1 MYNRRRALSAFLVFT
16 ALAGNARADLTP
28 RLRAS
33 WKEKDARVEL
43 FSPDGRTLVSSGGEG
58 YLLRD
63 AGSGKVLSVLA
74 KNPDRIYGAVFSP
87 DGQFLFAKVRSD
99 RHKPVGVFDL
109 KVWSMATGNE
119 TATLPY
125 VSEHRFSDTDDFALS
140 RNGRTLAILDNA
152 ERLPIEAEMATMSF
166 KGQPE
171 VSVFSNASKGL
182 PRVKIWDVPTWKPR
196 ATVDG
201 GPPMAFSPDDAIL
214 VTGARDWHDQTAKVW
229 DTATGRPRGQFDS
242 GGPWMKPLTFSPD
255 GKYLAVGTSRKQE
268 LHELASGGKW
278 SVASFGNW
286 NSVPVFSP
294 DGKLLFPGGLPRV
307 EPDIQR
313 NGSYYCYDL
322 ARLPPRRIELESGE
336 MVVSPDGRRSAA
348 VRGKR
353 FAGQALT
360 VSLHDLPSL
369 RESGRIDATGL
380 AGAEFSPDGRW
391 LTLLVGRREV
401 LASGTETRYVLEIR
415 FVDAATARVIATIPS
430 PGQSWGNYG
439 WKFSPDGKS
448 LAVFYRTGSNVA
460 LEGDPDPFDRPMT
473 LEIWEIRDR

>member
-1 MYNRRRALSAFLVFT
+1 MYHHRRALSAFLVFT
-16 ALAGNARADLTP
+16 AFVGTVRADLTP

-63 AGSGKVLSVLA
+63 AASGKVLSVLA
-74 KNPDRIYGAVFSP
+74 RYPDQIYGAVFSP

-109 KVWSMATGNE
+109 KVWSVATGNE

-140 RNGRTLAILDNA
+140 RNGRTLATLDNS

-171 VSVFSNASKGL
+171 VSVFFNASKGL
-182 PRVKIWDVPTWKPR
+182 PRVKIWDVPSWKPR

-201 GPPMAFSPDDAIL
+201 GPPMAFSPTTQPWSPAPRL
-214 VTGARDWHDQTAKVW
+214 ARPDCQGLGHGDRPPARPVRQWIALAKTVDLFARREIPRHRNIAETRTAR
-229 DTATGRPRGQFDS
+229 ARER
-242 GGPWMKPLTFSPD
+242 
-255 GKYLAVGTSRKQE
+255 
-268 LHELASGGKW
+268 GKW

-286 NSVPVFSP
+286 NNVPVFSP

-313 NGSYYCYDL
+313 DGSCYCYDL
-322 ARLPPRRIELESGE
+322 AKLPAAPRR
-336 MVVSPDGRRSAA
+336 
-348 VRGKR
+348 
-353 FAGQALT
+353 T
-360 VSLHDLPSL
+360 
-369 RESGRIDATGL
+369 RI
-380 AGAEFSPDGRW
+380 R
-391 LTLLVGRREV
+391 
-401 LASGTETRYVLEIR
+401 
-415 FVDAATARVIATIPS
+415 
-430 PGQSWGNYG
+430 
-439 WKFSPDGKS
+439 
-448 LAVFYRTGSNVA
+448 
-460 LEGDPDPFDRPMT
+460 
-473 LEIWEIRDR
+473 